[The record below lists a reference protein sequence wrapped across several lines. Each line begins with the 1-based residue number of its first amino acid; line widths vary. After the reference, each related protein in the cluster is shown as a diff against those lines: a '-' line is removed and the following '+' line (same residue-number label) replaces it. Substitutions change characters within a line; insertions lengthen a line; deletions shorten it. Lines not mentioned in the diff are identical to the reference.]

1 MGRGAVWTDER
12 RRSEEGIRRLRAP
25 LRASGLATPS
35 PLAFWARRQAHETAI
50 HRVDAELAHGAVTP
64 FDADFAADG
73 VDELIMGFFGRGT
86 ADPVAGPRTLQVVAA
101 DAGQQ
106 WQATLTP
113 DGART
118 VSVRRPRDRRRRPA
132 EILARRHARP
142 VELTGKRRPGRPPA
156 WPP

>member
-1 MGRGAVWTDER
+1 
-12 RRSEEGIRRLRAP
+12 
-25 LRASGLATPS
+25 
-35 PLAFWARRQAHETAI
+35 
-50 HRVDAELAHGAVTP
+50 VDAELAHGAVTP

-106 WQATLTP
+106 WQATLIP

-118 VSVRRPRDRRRRPA
+118 VSVRRGDGA
-132 EILARRHARP
+132 ADAT
-142 VELTGKRRPGRPPA
+142 LTGPA
-156 WPP
+156 SALYLLLWNRAPAGADEVRVTGDADLLKSWRDGMRVRWS